1 MTKQS
6 ASILNPEYLEQ
17 YIKIVEN
24 SRIKISSLKPSE
36 WAEQNIIMPK
46 PMPGPLRY
54 EKTPYTREIID
65 RFSPDDTARD
75 IALMGSA
82 QFGKTA
88 SIIIPV
94 IGYIIAN
101 DPGNIIMTVG
111 HEDLLTEAMDKID
124 EMLDTT
130 GLRKLIRPTAQR
142 AKNQKTGDTNTI
154 KQFSNGYLKLSAA
167 SNHKI
172 WRQANYKFGL
182 IDDYEA
188 VKGSSKEAG
197 SLRELIEKRFTVYAK
212 TYKRLYVSSPERKQN
227 SNILEVYNMGDQRK
241 FKIPCPCCSAYIE
254 LRWSVEGR
262 DGIMGGITWKLDENQ
277 ILIRDSVGYTCQEC
291 GGFFTD
297 QNKSDFINRG
307 YWEPTAKPFRPD
319 FFSYHMSSLYSPHGM
334 TGWTDYVYKWLEAH
348 PQGRPRKEDKYQAF
362 LNLNLGEPYEET
374 GEAPKANE
382 LQKNI
387 RNYEIGVIPER
398 MSERDGNG
406 KIILLTL
413 ACDLNGKEN
422 DARLDWEIVAWSES
436 GSSYSVKHGSI
447 GTFVYREGEKKHK
460 EDREHWTYEPH
471 RPRSVWPELL
481 KIIDAKYQTD
491 TGREMKIFVTGVDTG
506 HFTIYAYAF
515 IDSANRM
522 VVGLKGK
529 DTEKFIKFG
538 RDLPKF
544 KQSVER
550 SNLYLVEVNEVK
562 DDLADLIRLR
572 WDDGNDDRQ
581 PPGFMNYPTP
591 SGGLY
596 LFNNY
601 FSHYEAEHRVIEN
614 KDGEGIAA
622 RWVKKNSNLQNHFF
636 DVRVYNIALKDIVV
650 YLLCKEAGIK
660 NAVWADLMTILM
672 RKPK

>member
-1 MTKQS
+1 MTKARS
-6 ASILNPEYLEQ
+6 TPLNPEYFEQFVRILEA
-17 YIKIVEN
+17 

-65 RFSPDDTARD
+65 RFAPDDPARD

-241 FKIPCPCCSAYIE
+241 FKVPCPCCSTYIE

-262 DGIMGGITWKLDENQ
+262 DGIMGGITWRVDENQ
-277 ILIRDSVGYTCQEC
+277 VLIQDSVGYICQEC

-307 YWEPTAKPFRPD
+307 FWEPTAKPFRPN

-334 TGWTDYVYKWLEAH
+334 TGWSDYVYKWLEAH

-374 GEAPKANE
+374 GEAPRANE

-387 RNYEIGVIPER
+387 RNYEIGIVPER
-398 MSERDGNG
+398 ISERDGNG

-413 ACDLNGKEN
+413 ACDLNGKED
-422 DARLDWEIVAWSES
+422 DARLDWEILAWSET
-436 GSSYSVKHGSI
+436 GSNYSVKHGSI

-460 EDREHWTYEPH
+460 EDRERWTYEPH
-471 RPRSVWPELL
+471 RQRSVWPELI
-481 KIIDAKYQTD
+481 KIIDAVYETD
-491 TGREMKIFVTGVDTG
+491 TGRKMKIFLTGVDCG
-506 HFTIYAYAF
+506 HFTTYAYAF
-515 IDSANRM
+515 IDVANRM

-529 DTEKFIKFG
+529 DVDKFIRFG
-538 RDLPKF
+538 TDLPKF
-544 KQSVER
+544 RQAKER
-550 SNLYLVEVNEVK
+550 ANLYLVEVNELK
-562 DDLADLIRLR
+562 DDIAEQIKLR
-572 WDDGNDDRQ
+572 WDEGNDDVQ

-596 LFNNY
+596 LFHNY

-614 KDGEGIAA
+614 KEGEGIAS
-622 RWVKKNSNLQNHFF
+622 RWVKKNSNVQNHFF
-636 DVRVYNIALKDIVV
+636 DVRVYGHALRDIMVHLVCKDN
-650 YLLCKEAGIK
+650 GIK
-660 NAVWADLMTILM
+660 NAGWAELVAIIMK
-672 RKPK
+672 RK